1 MHCVET
7 AEQISHD
14 GMFRCSCFVNNDCV
28 TAEIIYSIAHANHEV
43 LIWIRTTF
51 VMCAW
56 SLSLVGLFATPWT
69 VAHLAPQSMGILQTR
84 VLEWIARP
92 SSRGSS
98 QSRDRIQ
105 VSHIAGRFLTFW
117 ATREALCYMKKC
129 KVKVSVA
136 QSCPTLWDSMDS
148 SIHGIFQAR
157 VLEWVAISFSR
168 GSFQP
173 RDPPKKQQNYCWVT
187 AVSVGSTTTS
197 GENTACL
204 LLWLLH
210 HPGENKLVCSSYGSF
225 PACTLSTMG
234 STNSVHSE
242 IPQDNW
248 RHIQD
253 QRFSLHGEKI
263 SEKE

>member
-1 MHCVET
+1 MCLVT
-7 AEQISHD
+7 QSCRTLCNPVD
-14 GMFRCSCFVNNDCV
+14 GS
-28 TAEIIYSIAHANHEV
+28 
-43 LIWIRTTF
+43 
-51 VMCAW
+51 
-56 SLSLVGLFATPWT
+56 P
-69 VAHLAPQSMGILQTR
+69 P
-84 VLEWIARP
+84 
-92 SSRGSS
+92 GSS
-98 QSRDRIQ
+98 VHGDSPDKSTGVDCQALLQGIFPIQGSNPGLPHCRQVLNLLSHQGSPLLYENVQSKI
-105 VSHIAGRFLTFW
+105 
-117 ATREALCYMKKC
+117 
-129 KVKVSVA
+129 SVA

-210 HPGENKLVCSSYGSF
+210 HPGENTLVCSSYRSF

-253 QRFSLHGEKI
+253 HRFSLHGEKI